1 MVNIHHCVFDKLFVS
16 ALDGVKI
23 FNRMLLDIC
32 FDVKQNNLCP
42 CKSII
47 PHHRN
52 RLYYRAVAVVELNLK
67 GIECDY
73 SITALNR
80 GDCSDFGLVFIS
92 NREK

>member
-1 MVNIHHCVFDKLFVS
+1 VIHKSEIVNIHHCVFDKLFVV

-23 FNRMLLDIC
+23 FDHVLVDIG

-52 RLYYRAVAVVELNLK
+52 RLYYRAVAVVGYIYKEFCVIN
-67 GIECDY
+67 
-73 SITALNR
+73 
-80 GDCSDFGLVFIS
+80 V
-92 NREK
+92 

>member
-1 MVNIHHCVFDKLFVS
+1 MLVNI
-16 ALDGVKI
+16 G
-23 FNRMLLDIC
+23 
-32 FDVKQNNLCP
+32 FDVKQNKLCP

-52 RLYYRAVAVVELNLK
+52 RLYYRAVAVVELNIK
-67 GIECDY
+67 GIECVY

-80 GDCSDFGLVFIS
+80 GDCSGFALVFIL

>member
-1 MVNIHHCVFDKLFVS
+1 MVNIHHCVSMLDFVVGLTENSLASYGPRLRRSEAIRTLFKE
-16 ALDGVKI
+16 D
-23 FNRMLLDIC
+23 
-32 FDVKQNNLCP
+32 
-42 CKSII
+42 II

-52 RLYYRAVAVVELNLK
+52 RLYNRAVAVVELSLK

-80 GDCSDFGLVFIS
+80 GDCSGFGLVIIS

>member
-1 MVNIHHCVFDKLFVS
+1 MISIGIVGQAAAKKERSSEV
-16 ALDGVKI
+16 AAE
-23 FNRMLLDIC
+23 
-32 FDVKQNNLCP
+32 QNNLCP

>member
-1 MVNIHHCVFDKLFVS
+1 
-16 ALDGVKI
+16 
-23 FNRMLLDIC
+23 MLVDIG
-32 FDVKQNNLCP
+32 FDVKHNKLCP

-52 RLYYRAVAVVELNLK
+52 RLYYRAVAVVEMNLK
-67 GIECDY
+67 GIERDY

-80 GDCSDFGLVFIS
+80 VDCSGFGLVFIS